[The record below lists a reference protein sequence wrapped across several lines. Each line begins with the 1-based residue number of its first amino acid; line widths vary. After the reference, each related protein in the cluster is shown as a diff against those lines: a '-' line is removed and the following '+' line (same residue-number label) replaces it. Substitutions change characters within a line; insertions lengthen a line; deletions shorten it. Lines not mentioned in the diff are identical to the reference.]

1 MQEEKGIIQSNE
13 KIAKDTYR
21 MKIAAGMAK
30 DMKPGQFVNIKIDGY
45 MPVSYTHLLKKGAL
59 YCFLF
64 QILL

>member
-30 DMKPGQFVNIKIDGY
+30 DMKPAVLHIH
-45 MPVSYTHLLKKGAL
+45 PRCAP
-59 YCFLF
+59 
-64 QILL
+64 